1 MKITKPKILN
11 FKFEIDE
18 KSLYLLDSCLCHGY
32 IGIYELSQQIK
43 NINYQSLKI
52 I

>member
-18 KSLYLLDSCLCHGY
+18 KSLYLLTLVYATDILVYMSCLN
-32 IGIYELSQQIK
+32 K
-43 NINYQSLKI
+43 LKI
-52 I
+52 